1 MPRADWTRWRGIP
14 VTTPARALLDL
25 AVALRLDEAFAWS
38 VHEAE
43 IQTRVTTR
51 SLEDVIER
59 HPKNGGCAR
68 LAAEIADGPKPARSR
83 LEIRVLRLLRRH
95 DFPPFDTN
103 VHPPGLPAW
112 VEVDVLFAERR
123 VVIEADGGQF
133 HDTAFRRKRDARKQA
148 LLEAAGYRVIRLR
161 WEDVAPELE
170 AQTVARLQ
178 HAVA

>member
-1 MPRADWTRWRGIP
+1 
-14 VTTPARALLDL
+14 
-25 AVALRLDEAFAWS
+25 
-38 VHEAE
+38 
-43 IQTRVTTR
+43 
-51 SLEDVIER
+51 
-59 HPKNGGCAR
+59 
-68 LAAEIADGPKPARSR
+68 
-83 LEIRVLRLLRRH
+83 
-95 DFPPFDTN
+95 
-103 VHPPGLPAW
+103 